1 MFVNTILQKTN
12 EVKMNYSKGRKI
24 YIAISAI
31 LVIAVAIIIFYLS
44 HQTSTESSNTSD
56 SLIGLIFTLIGQTF
70 STEFIRSLAHFCEF
84 AGFGFLMINLLFSLK
99 DKLKPFLSV
108 LFSFGYAVTDE
119 IHQIFIPGRAFQLI
133 DLTID
138 LGGIVLGVV
147 VFCLLIFIKYKVQKY
162 KV

>member
-1 MFVNTILQKTN
+1 
-12 EVKMNYSKGRKI
+12 MNYSKGRKI

-31 LVIAVAIIIFYLS
+31 LVVAVAIIIFYLS

-70 STEFIRSLAHFCEF
+70 STEFIRTLAHFCEF
-84 AGFGFLMINLLFSLK
+84 AGFGFLVHNLIFAVK

-147 VFCLLIFIKYKVQKY
+147 VFCLLIFIKCKVQKY

>member
-1 MFVNTILQKTN
+1 MFVNTILQKIN

-24 YIAISAI
+24 YIGISAI

-70 STEFIRSLAHFCEF
+70 STEFIRTLAHFCEF
-84 AGFGFLMINLLFSLK
+84 AGFGFLMSNLLFSLK

>member
-1 MFVNTILQKTN
+1 
-12 EVKMNYSKGRKI
+12 
-24 YIAISAI
+24 
-31 LVIAVAIIIFYLS
+31 
-44 HQTSTESSNTSD
+44 
-56 SLIGLIFTLIGQTF
+56 
-70 STEFIRSLAHFCEF
+70 
-84 AGFGFLMINLLFSLK
+84 MINLLFSLK

>member
-1 MFVNTILQKTN
+1 
-12 EVKMNYSKGRKI
+12 MNYSKGRKI

-44 HQTSTESSNTSD
+44 HQTSTESSETSD
-56 SLIGLIFTLIGQTF
+56 SLIGLIFSLIGQSF
-70 STEFIRSLAHFCEF
+70 SADFIRSLAHFCEF
-84 AGFGFLMINLLFSLK
+84 AGFGFLMSNLLFSLK
-99 DKLKPFLSV
+99 DKLKPFFSV

-138 LGGIVLGVV
+138 LGGIVFGVV
-147 VFCLLIFIKYKVQKY
+147 VFCLLIFIKCKVQKY